1 MYKFNLNLY
10 LEPITRTEQIEKAKK
25 YIGLLKA
32 IKDSGF
38 AYENE
43 VDNEIKRINA
53 EITHVINLNNETD
66 VNVYLSV
73 KNFIDNPEN
82 KKFLTEYVLEEGKVV
97 VKEWFNPV
105 PKIIHYTIPEF
116 YEQIVLKNRNIDSD
130 SIFIGQMKVY

>member
-10 LEPITRTEQIEKAKK
+10 LEPITRTEQIEKAKQ
-25 YIGLLKA
+25 YVDLLKT

-43 VDNEIKRINA
+43 IDNEIKRVNA
-53 EITHVINLNNETD
+53 EITHVINLNNETN

-82 KKFLTEYVLEEGKVV
+82 KKLFIEYVLEEGKVV

-116 YEQIVLKNRNIDSD
+116 YEQVVLKNHNIDA
-130 SIFIGQMKVY
+130 IFRGQMKVY